1 MRGIRPS
8 KRKNCKRGGV
18 QQLNIERVVY
28 LILFPLTL
36 FEDLCIISGCILSGK
51 CAVKPGPADIHID
64 SYRQTYSLHKTSECI
79 TDRGND
85 GDSANHITASL
96 RYRIYFAD
104 FADRIACGYNCI
116 GNQEYV

>member
-1 MRGIRPS
+1 M
-8 KRKNCKRGGV
+8 V
-18 QQLNIERVVY
+18 
-28 LILFPLTL
+28 
-36 FEDLCIISGCILSGK
+36 EDLCIISGCILSGK

-96 RYRIYFAD
+96 RYRIYYAD
-104 FADRIACGYNCI
+104 FADRIACDYNCI
-116 GNQEYV
+116 GNEEYVRTMDSNAAFLCNVFWERSILCAQPL

>member
-1 MRGIRPS
+1 MRIYVLYLDVYFLE
-8 KRKNCKRGGV
+8 NV
-18 QQLNIERVVY
+18 LLNLV
-28 LILFPLTL
+28 
-36 FEDLCIISGCILSGK
+36 S
-51 CAVKPGPADIHID
+51 ADIHID

-104 FADRIACGYNCI
+104 FADRIACDYNCI
-116 GNQEYV
+116 GNEEYVRTMDSNAAFLCNVFCLE